1 MGETIL
7 VLNISVS
14 TLLIIT
20 YLWMVIIAA
29 RYIIDGGNG
38 SSPYL
43 LLVGAAMILVQ
54 LVDVGHAGYEF
65 MNDALV
71 HQNWWVYSALAKL
84 ILLIFNVV
92 YYMAVLIESKRSFK
106 RNTVI
111 RNLIFG
117 RIIDDNN

>member
-20 YLWMVIIAA
+20 YLWMVIIAT

-65 MNDALV
+65 MNDAIV

-92 YYMAVLIESKRSFK
+92 YYIAVLVESRRSFK
-106 RNTVI
+106 RNTII

>member
-1 MGETIL
+1 
-7 VLNISVS
+7 
-14 TLLIIT
+14 
-20 YLWMVIIAA
+20 
-29 RYIIDGGNG
+29 
-38 SSPYL
+38 
-43 LLVGAAMILVQ
+43 MILVQ

-65 MNDALV
+65 MNDAIV

-92 YYMAVLIESKRSFK
+92 YYIAVLVESRRSFK
-106 RNTVI
+106 RNTII